1 MTQKN
6 NATCLICGKEYYVCL
21 SCRDS
26 MKISPWKT
34 YTDTS
39 EHYKVFQIVKGFH
52 NGVYNKEEAKS
63 KLNNVDLSDLNN
75 YRQKIK
81 DVIKD
86 ILEEDKPIVKV
97 IENVEKPVDII
108 TVEETEEVVEKPIYS
123 RKRNYK
129 VEVEQY

>member
-39 EHYKVFQIVKGFH
+39 EHYKIFQIVKGFH

-63 KLNNVDLSDLNN
+63 KLNKVDLSDLNN

-86 ILEEDKPIVKV
+86 ILEEDKPI
-97 IENVEKPVDII
+97 IEKIEESVDIA
-108 TVEETEEVVEKPIYS
+108 TVEETEEVIEKPIYS

-129 VEVEQY
+129 AEVE

>member
-108 TVEETEEVVEKPIYS
+108 TK
-123 RKRNYK
+123 KRN
-129 VEVEQY
+129 VVNFL